1 MTLCRPFCSR
11 AVAVS
16 GIAGFLLKFV
26 EGKKAKTG
34 LFAAPLGGEGL
45 GRLERAGLQV
55 PKAVP
60 RCYLHVLPAVFDAD
74 GLVSCPVLAEQNRV
88 NMVPWQ
94 PETPY
99 LPEINGK
106 AGW

>member
-1 MTLCRPFCSR
+1 WDRRFFIEIR
-11 AVAVS
+11 
-16 GIAGFLLKFV
+16 G
-26 EGKKAKTG
+26 GKKAKTG

-60 RCYLHVLPAVFDAD
+60 RCYLHVLPAVFNFN
-74 GLVSCPVLAEQNRV
+74 GLVSCPVLSEQNKV
-88 NMVPWQ
+88 KMVPWQ